1 MVRELEIK
9 TKEAASAEQLKADFL
24 GMISHELRTPLNGII
39 GISDFLANNHVDPD
53 IREKTGIILR
63 SGNDLFAV
71 VESLTDMARLEAGQ
85 LALVP
90 FDADLSKSLAE
101 IPNRWTPNAKAKG
114 LVLTSFI
121 DPALTQHHV
130 DELRLLQCINIL
142 VTNAISFTDVGRV
155 HLHITADK
163 DAQSHVTGLTAI
175 VADTGQGMNELVQ
188 SRLFTPFMQ
197 ADTSRKRTH
206 MGTGLSLAIAH
217 ELINMMG
224 GKLSVVSREGRGSEF
239 TITVPLEQAKNISP
253 ASDDVEALESE
264 APESDLP
271 TRESS
276 VSETPVLD
284 GPDAPQREFIDLM
297 QPQGGQ
303 RSLHDLNGGAA
314 VEGQRRILIID
325 NQSSDRESIKT
336 LLMAE
341 GHICDVAIGS
351 GPSFNKLEQGQFD
364 LIILDMHMTP
374 LQGLE
379 TLRLIRDSETSFA
392 KLPVIVLT
400 AENDADMNAVCMDA
414 GADLF
419 LTKPVESDEL
429 LRAMAYLDQSQSAL
443 SA

>member
-1 MVRELEIK
+1 
-9 TKEAASAEQLKADFL
+9 
-24 GMISHELRTPLNGII
+24 
-39 GISDFLANNHVDPD
+39 
-53 IREKTGIILR
+53 
-63 SGNDLFAV
+63 
-71 VESLTDMARLEAGQ
+71 

-90 FDADLSKSLAE
+90 FDADLSQSLAE
-101 IPNRWTPNAKAKG
+101 VPKRWTPNAKAKG
-114 LVLTSFI
+114 LLLTSYI
-121 DPALTQHHV
+121 DPAITQHHV

-163 DAQSHVTGLTAI
+163 DALNNVKGLTAI
-175 VADTGQGMNELVQ
+175 VADTGQGMNEVVQ

-224 GKLSVVSREGRGSEF
+224 GTLSVVSREGRGSEF
-239 TITVPLEQAKNISP
+239 TITVPLEQARYILPVK
-253 ASDDVEALESE
+253 DDDQILEII
-264 APESDLP
+264 APESDMP
-271 TRESS
+271 ARESS

-303 RSLHDLNGGAA
+303 RTLHDLTTDKTVDA
-314 VEGQRRILIID
+314 QQRILIID
-325 NQSSDRESIKT
+325 NQSPDRESLKSILT
-336 LLMAE
+336 AQ
-341 GHICDVAIGS
+341 GYICDMAIGS
-351 GPSFNKLEQGQFD
+351 AASFNKLEQGTFD
-364 LIILDMHMTP
+364 LILLDMQMKP
-374 LQGLE
+374 LQGIE

-392 KLPVIVLT
+392 GLPIIVLT
-400 AENDADMNAVCMDA
+400 AENDADMNAVCMES

-429 LRAMAYLDQSQSAL
+429 FRAVAYLDSGQRQNAVSA
-443 SA
+443 